1 MKKRLIFI
9 LGLAGIMLA
18 GCSVYK
24 LDVQQGN
31 VIDPKQ
37 LALLKLGMDKQKV
50 EFIMGTPLLADP
62 FHPQRWD
69 YVYLNTPGNGK
80 TVEKRVTLYFEGN
93 ELARIDEHLDSAQL
107 PKGGT
112 APK

>member
-62 FHPQRWD
+62 FHPS
-69 YVYLNTPGNGK
+69 LS
-80 TVEKRVTLYFEGN
+80 
-93 ELARIDEHLDSAQL
+93 SASCSIRSA
-107 PKGGT
+107 GT
-112 APK
+112 MST